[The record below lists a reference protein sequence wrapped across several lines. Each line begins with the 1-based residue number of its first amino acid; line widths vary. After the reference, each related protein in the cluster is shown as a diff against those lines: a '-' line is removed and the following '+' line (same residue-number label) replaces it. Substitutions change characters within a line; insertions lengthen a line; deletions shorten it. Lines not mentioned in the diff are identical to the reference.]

1 MSDQAKPKDRD
12 SSGGTGPAR
21 AVTLF
26 VVPNCPLC
34 ADARAWLRANG
45 VPFVE
50 RDVARDFGALRA
62 MYRLTRQNLVP
73 VFERGGRALVR
84 PSDEELARLCSE

>member
-1 MSDQAKPKDRD
+1 MKETQAD
-12 SSGGTGPAR
+12 S

-34 ADARAWLRANG
+34 ANARAWLARHG
-45 VPFVE
+45 ISFIE
-50 RDVARDFGALRA
+50 RDVQQDFGALRA

-73 VFERGGRALVR
+73 VFARGQRALVR
-84 PSDEELARLCSE
+84 PTDEQLAEFLVNRES